1 MSTPA
6 DIPPR
11 QVSTAERKLRNE
23 YKRNRGHVDSSL
35 KSNRD
40 KQTSR
45 NISKYLADTKKAWDS
60 LHAMVDPII
69 DSFFDNSTALPGQ
82 AEKYEKD
89 WQEEIS
95 EHESWLLT
103 TENDLQPGNTAPAE
117 AIQGDQ
123 AAQNKARE
131 SRIKEYDTTRKILLN
146 EIQAYEEAL
155 PEDNDLNISFYE
167 DLKVKYVE
175 MKDQV
180 EVELLRLA
188 KGVDVIPNAF
198 GQEQVTVYMDHK
210 VELLQ
215 QLKCLKA
222 KALARLRPR
231 AVQ

>member
-1 MSTPA
+1 M
-6 DIPPR
+6 
-11 QVSTAERKLRNE
+11 
-23 YKRNRGHVDSSL
+23 DSSL

-123 AAQNKARE
+123 ATQNKARE
-131 SRIKEYDTTRKILLN
+131 SRIKEYDTARKILLN

-188 KGVDVIPNAF
+188 KGVDVIPNAS
-198 GQEQVTVYMDHK
+198 GQEQVAVYMDHK

-215 QLKCLKA
+215 
-222 KALARLRPR
+222 
-231 AVQ
+231 